1 MFMATWFEELTGFA
15 EESHA
20 CVHNNIALEDGV
32 LVCRPN
38 GKRLVCGRLETP
50 SLEELRGRAR
60 ERSSRRR
67 VLKVREVV
75 GDVKQLHREASA
87 AGSLF
92 QVASQFN
99 LLEMASPSAIP
110 EMGIGIYENDHT
122 QGPAC
127 AIAAGAGTIHR
138 NYFAIVDG
146 RIGQTADHQIN
157 CLSDLGAAL
166 GNDAGRLWK
175 MRNGYALATEFGLAE
190 ISQRL
195 EASSD
200 EQLEELRGR
209 LRIGIQW
216 NTQVTLTGCRHLVSQ
231 AYCSALPVAYSFLAP
246 SLWERFARLIL
257 EALYE
262 ATLCAAALNAQASG
276 VGTVYLTAVGGGAF
290 GNPSEWIFAA
300 LERALDLHRA
310 SALDV
315 AIVSFR
321 APNPAVDR
329 LLNTH

>member
-1 MFMATWFEELTGFA
+1 M
-15 EESHA
+15 
-20 CVHNNIALEDGV
+20 
-32 LVCRPN
+32 
-38 GKRLVCGRLETP
+38 VCGRLETP
-50 SLEELRGRAR
+50 SVEELRIRAL
-60 ERSSRRR
+60 EQSGSRRG
-67 VLKVREVV
+67 VLSVREVV
-75 GDVKQLHREASA
+75 GDVRQLHLEESA

-99 LLEMASPSAIP
+99 LLEMASPSATP

-127 AIAAGAGTIHR
+127 AIAAGAGSIYR
-138 NYFAIVDG
+138 NYFAIVNG
-146 RIGQTADHQIN
+146 RIGQTAENQID
-157 CLSDLGAAL
+157 CLADLGAAL

-175 MRNGYALATEFGLAE
+175 MRNGYALATESGLAE

-200 EQLEELRGR
+200 AQLEELRGR

-216 NTQVTLTGCRHLVSQ
+216 NTQVTLAGCSHLVSQ
-231 AYCSALPVAYSFLAP
+231 AYCSALPVAYSRLAP

-262 ATLCAAALNAQASG
+262 ATLYAGVLNAQASG
-276 VGTVYLTAVGGGAF
+276 VGTVYLTTVGGGAF
-290 GNPSEWIFAA
+290 GNPLEWILAA
-300 LERALDLHRA
+300 VERALNLHRKT
-310 SALDV
+310 ALDV

-321 APNPAVDR
+321 VPNPAIGR
-329 LLNTH
+329 LITKF